1 MKTLLSMLLISLL
14 GGIAGCDWIG
24 DPWVTDPD
32 QLAEERSRSPGLH
45 DQLIDRAER
54 GQRDR

>member
-1 MKTLLSMLLISLL
+1 MKTLLGVFLISVSGSL
-14 GGIAGCDWIG
+14 AGCDWIG
-24 DPWVTDPD
+24 DPWVTDSD
-32 QLAEERSRSPGLH
+32 QLAEERSRSAELH

>member
-14 GGIAGCDWIG
+14 GGIASCDWIG

-32 QLAEERSRSPGLH
+32 QLAEERSRSPQLH
-45 DQLIDRAER
+45 DQLIDRAEH